1 MRHELNELT
10 QAAFGFDFE
19 SWVTKGYFEGDYIP
33 YSLEEDGKILSNVS
47 VNLMHF
53 VQNGEM

>member
-1 MRHELNELT
+1 MKEKRGRDYEISKRLYE
-10 QAAFGFDFE
+10 
-19 SWVTKGYFEGDYIP
+19 KGYFEGDYIP